1 MIRAAAGN
9 QVRLIPIADVI
20 YFKATDKYIN
30 VVTADSESLIRTSL
44 KELIPQL
51 DASHFWQIHRSTVV
65 RINAVSAAQRD
76 DSGKLTLTL
85 HARPETLTVSRLFSH
100 LFRQM

>member
-1 MIRAAAGN
+1 MPVAE
-9 QVRLIPIADVI
+9 VH
-20 YFKATDKYIN
+20 YFEATDKYVN

-51 DASHFWQIHRSTVV
+51 DGNQFWQIHRGTVV
-65 RINAVSAAQRD
+65 NVNCVESAVRD
-76 DSGKLTLTL
+76 ESGKLSLKL
-85 HARPETLTVSRLFSH
+85 RGRSQSLAVNRVFAH